1 MTDNTG
7 AVAQAAHPERWF
19 TSFAFTMAAV
29 LIGYALQISDGLLHG
44 LALLVLTVAL
54 AACVAG
60 IAVPTIPIFERN
72 GKRIMFGA
80 AGAGLAFQLWAIV
93 LKFPRPPGMQM
104 YWIYLGGILATMAIA
119 ALIMQRLRP
128 QIWLVLLATAHFALG
143 VWTIHLSPDPLIDVF
158 YMQQEACRAI
168 VHGENPYTTT
178 YPDLSGPEGARSS
191 GFV

>member
-1 MTDNTG
+1 MSDID
-7 AVAQAAHPERWF
+7 AATRATHPERWF
-19 TSFAFTMAAV
+19 TSFAFTVAVV
-29 LIGYALQISDGLLHG
+29 LIGFALQISDGRLNG
-44 LALLVLTVAL
+44 LALLLLTVAL

-72 GKRIMFGA
+72 GGRIMFVA

-128 QIWLVLLATAHFALG
+128 QIWLVLLATVHFALG
-143 VWTIHLSPDPLIDVF
+143 VWPIPLSPAPL
-158 YMQQEACRAI
+158 
-168 VHGENPYTTT
+168 
-178 YPDLSGPEGARSS
+178 
-191 GFV
+191 